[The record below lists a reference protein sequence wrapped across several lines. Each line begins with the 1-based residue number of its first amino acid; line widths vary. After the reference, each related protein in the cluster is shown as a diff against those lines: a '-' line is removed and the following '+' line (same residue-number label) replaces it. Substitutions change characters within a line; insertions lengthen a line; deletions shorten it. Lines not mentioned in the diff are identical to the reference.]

1 MTYHF
6 QKVSSPYTTNVIGRL
21 VHAGLRW
28 TQPRK
33 PPLIAPTIHLRTYC
47 IGLYAWGW
55 YLYHPT
61 ISLQTVDRGM
71 RGHNLESHSIL
82 YLSIYHIHNASY
94 TSGWYLYHPT
104 ISLQTVDRC
113 MRGHN
118 LESHSILYLSIYHVH
133 NASYTSGWYLYHPTI
148 SLQTVDRCMQGL
160 CGHIQAPTMR
170 LKVDNGAPG
179 GGRRV
184 LYISNTSLPYILL
197 LYKLCTAKGEG
208 GGQKVRFPV
217 AVYQL
222 YTLYGRLQKFS
233 LNCMSRMY
241 Q

>member
-113 MRGHN
+113 M
-118 LESHSILYLSIYHVH
+118 
-133 NASYTSGWYLYHPTI
+133 
-148 SLQTVDRCMQGL
+148 QGL

-208 GGQKVRFPV
+208 GGRKLGF
-217 AVYQL
+217 L
-222 YTLYGRLQKFS
+222 LQS
-233 LNCMSRMY
+233 ISCTHCMADYKNSP
-241 Q
+241 